1 MKLTARTLKTWRE
14 TTLAKQGNKCAICGL
29 PLTADKAV
37 GDHDHATGH
46 MRGVTHAGCN
56 AMLGKIENNSGRF
69 GVKNLPAFLHGVVR
83 YLDPGR
89 PQHPEVYPTHKT
101 EDERRLARNAA
112 ARKRRAAAKE
122 QA

>member
-29 PLTADKAV
+29 SLSVADAV
-37 GDHDHATGH
+37 GDHDHDTGH
-46 MRGVTHAGCN
+46 MRGVVHRSCN
-56 AMLGKIENNSGRF
+56 ALLGKVENNYKRY
-69 GVKNLPAFLHGVVR
+69 GVKNLSAFLHGTIR

-101 EDERRLARNAA
+101 EDEKRLARNAA
-112 ARKRRAAAKE
+112 ARKRRAATKE